1 MATDPV
7 TSPVTRPGRITFGI
21 MIGLISALIRLVG
34 AYPEGVAFAIL
45 ISNMF
50 VPVIDYY
57 KIATN
62 KYTWKHFLVWGVI
75 LGIVSLV
82 ILLAL

>member
-21 MIGLISALIRLVG
+21 LIGVVSALIRLIG

-45 ISNMF
+45 IANMF

-57 KIATN
+57 KWSTN
-62 KYTWKHFLVWGVI
+62 KYSWKHFLLWGAILAICAVI
-75 LGIVSLV
+75 V
-82 ILLAL
+82 IFGV